1 MLSPRRDVHRV
12 SLAAAAGRMG
22 PAPVLA
28 LLTAVLALALLRLG
42 SLPLTAQGEDPSLGP
57 DRPPALLGLYGGEV
71 TALHRAGQRLYAGIG
86 GRLAVF
92 AIGADHT
99 LTLLGQS
106 GALSERIHAIA
117 IDQGHAYL
125 AAGSAGLLAL
135 DMADEGAPR
144 LVGRVATLDLFG
156 RAGSAYDLAIGDHR
170 AFVASDRFLRVVDL
184 AEPGAPVEVSSL
196 AIGGQGPGAVAVW
209 QGHAYLLNGGLLA
222 VVDASR
228 PDRLRLATWL
238 QPAPGARWTDLAQRE
253 GWLYLVGADLQA
265 FDLRSPA
272 RPRATSRLPL
282 GEPYGL
288 AARLAGYGPQ
298 LLVQGVRG
306 TRPNLMVVD
315 LSNPATPRELR
326 RLSGPGL
333 ANDLVAGLDAEH
345 WFGADAPSGL
355 MELDL
360 SIPEATAAREFGHIP
375 SFGIERAVISG
386 SFAVAVGAGS
396 NKSAVIELTSVG
408 PWPIHP
414 GPVITRPV
422 SQMAMHGDTVYLA
435 SLEGL
440 ERLRID
446 REAQSLEHLG
456 IDRNI
461 VVQAIQVQGDR
472 AYTLSRSQPDIF
484 QVFHLSD
491 GTAPRRLSS
500 LRLPGGGSLSK
511 FLQVDGERAYVVT
524 SQGLTVIDVTDP
536 SVPRLLGSS
545 DAAGSY
551 PGPGAPGTARGLAVN
566 RDRVAVGLGR
576 FGISWLDV
584 STPRAPR
591 QIASV
596 DLALPGLEQAAN
608 ADQPAFV
615 GRHLLTSY
623 SLPGW
628 PASLSGLAWV
638 TVDAG
643 ANPAAAG
650 AFWSLPSASIREF
663 GRSGGRLMLAD
674 DQRGLA
680 VWRLDQ
686 SSPPTAT
693 PYTRPTTSP
702 RPQPTDAER
711 PHRAY
716 LPMLSRPSPKPSATD
731 TLRLREVAALG
742 GRPEAIAIA
751 GNLLYLGVGSSV
763 ETYDISVP
771 GQARRLASSAPVEG
785 RIVRLALGSDR
796 LFALSR
802 PAFDWA
808 EPPPSDEIPPWTLLS
823 VFDISDPASPSLL
836 GETTP
841 IVGRTEQ
848 GLRVNLYATD
858 LAAHGRTVY
867 LPVFERPD
875 AWSELWQSFV
885 GVAIVDATSVALRYS
900 VAPDLVGRGF
910 RPLVHDGRLY
920 IKGDLPSDRAAERG
934 FNQGVMGFDLSDP
947 LAPRW
952 LGAAGNIR
960 LDNSVAVFNLVGQ
973 GKHLYHVYD
982 AGYLL
987 PIEIQEDG
995 QAELMGDWRE
1005 DEAAMSLQLGL
1016 ELSGVK
1022 RSAAAPGRLYL
1033 LLPQMGDTPIA
1044 SIDIRD
1050 PMHPERLPWFGIGGL
1065 NLRWGEAAMVDRD
1078 MKPDLGSDLA
1088 ATTDGRLFLASGYD
1102 GVLVELDVR
1111 DPENQHELARY
1122 AVGTRSDCSL
1132 IVGGHLVQVDLSSGI
1147 LSLRNLA
1154 DPSQLPLIGST
1165 SVSLGSSCT
1174 LAKDGPWLY
1183 AAGSTGLTVIDI
1195 QDPAAPRPRGRL
1207 TLGGEPRQ
1215 LVVDGRSLYLAA
1227 GSEGLWTVD
1236 VSRPDAPAVLG
1247 HLATPG
1253 YSSGLAIDGERLYLA
1268 DGPAGLTVVDVADPT
1283 SPREV
1288 EALLPG
1294 EEIVA
1299 IARRGDWFYA
1309 SGVHRSQPGAGV
1321 HLAELITLHRA
1332 GPLRVK
1338 SRWPLDGGSAGI
1350 QALDAGTG
1358 TDLYVQDGAGGIR
1371 WLDLSASLPQ
1381 NRDLLASDSPLT
1393 GLVAGEGWVL
1403 SSGKSQRLLRR
1414 DGP

>member
-1 MLSPRRDVHRV
+1 MLSRRRDVQG
-12 SLAAAAGRMG
+12 SPLAAAAGRMG
-22 PAPVLA
+22 PAPLLA

-42 SLPLTAQGEDPSLGP
+42 SLPGTAQGEDPSLGP
-57 DRPPALLGLYGGEV
+57 DRPPALMGLYGGEV

-99 LTLLGQS
+99 VTLLGQS

-117 IDQGHAYL
+117 TDQGHAYL

-135 DMADEGAPR
+135 DLADEGAPR
-144 LVGRVATLDLFG
+144 LVGRVATPDVFG

-170 AFVASDRFLRVVDL
+170 AFVVSNWFLRVVDL
-184 AEPGAPVEVSSL
+184 AEPGAPVEVGSL
-196 AIGGQGPGAVAVW
+196 AVGAQGPGAVAVW

-228 PDRLRLATWL
+228 PDRPRLATWL

-253 GWLYLVGADLQA
+253 GWLYLAGAELQA
-265 FDLRSPA
+265 FDLRRPD

-282 GEPYGL
+282 GEPYSL
-288 AARLAGYGPQ
+288 AARLAGSGPQ

-315 LSNPATPRELR
+315 LSNPATPREMR
-326 RLSGPGL
+326 QVSGPGL
-333 ANDLVAGLDAEH
+333 ANDVVPGLDADH
-345 WFGADAPSGL
+345 WFGAMDHSGL
-355 MELDL
+355 MGLDL
-360 SIPEATAAREFGHIP
+360 SIPEATEAREFGQIP

-386 SFAVAVGAGS
+386 SLAVAVGAGS
-396 NKSAVIELTSVG
+396 NKSAVIDLTSAG

-435 SLEGL
+435 NLEGL
-440 ERLRID
+440 ERLRLD
-446 REAQSLEHLG
+446 RGAQSLEHLG
-456 IDRNI
+456 LDRNI
-461 VVQAIQVQGDR
+461 DVQAIQVQGDR
-472 AYTLSRSQPDIF
+472 AYTVSRSQPDVF
-484 QVFHLSD
+484 QVYHLSG
-491 GTAPRRLSS
+491 GTAPRQLSS
-500 LRLPGGGSLSK
+500 LRLPGGGSLNK

-551 PGPGAPGTARGLAVN
+551 PGPGSPGTARGLAVN

-576 FGISWLDV
+576 FGISWLDL

-615 GRHLLTSY
+615 GRHLMTSY

-628 PASLSGLAWV
+628 PSSVSGLAWV

-643 ANPAAAG
+643 DNPAAAG
-650 AFWSLPSASIREF
+650 AFWSLPSASIKEF
-663 GRSGGRLMLAD
+663 GRSGGRLLLAD
-674 DQRGLA
+674 EQRGLA

-693 PYTRPTTSP
+693 PLTRPTTSP
-702 RPQPTDAER
+702 RPLPTDAEH

-716 LPMLSRPSPKPSATD
+716 LPILSRPTPKPSDTD
-731 TLRLREVAALG
+731 FRRLREVAALG

-751 GNLLYLGVGSSV
+751 GDLLYLGTGASI
-763 ETYDISVP
+763 ETYDISIP
-771 GQARRLASSAPVEG
+771 GHAIRLGNSAPVEG

-808 EPPPSDEIPPWTLLS
+808 EPPPPDEIPPWTLLS
-823 VFDISDPASPSLL
+823 VFDISDAALPRLM

-841 IVGRTEQ
+841 ILRQTDPGR
-848 GLRVNLYATD
+848 RVNLYATD

-867 LPVFERPD
+867 MTVFERHFRGEFEAPS
-875 AWSELWQSFV
+875 WG
-885 GVAIVDATSVALRYS
+885 GVAIIDATSVPLRFS
-900 VAPDLVGRGF
+900 VDPNLVGRGF
-910 RPLVHDGRLY
+910 RPFVHEGRLY
-920 IKGDLPSDRAAERG
+920 IKGDLPADRAAELG

-952 LGAAGNIR
+952 LGAAGNMR
-960 LDNSVAVFNLVGQ
+960 LDDSVAVFNLVGQ
-973 GKHLYHVYD
+973 GKHLYHVHD

-995 QAELMGDWRE
+995 RPELMGDWRG

-1016 ELSGVK
+1016 ELWGVK

-1033 LLPQMGDTPIA
+1033 LLPRMGETPIA

-1065 NLRWGEAAMVDRD
+1065 NLQWGEAAMEDRD

-1088 ATTDGRLFLASGYD
+1088 VSADGRLFLSSGYD

-1111 DPENQHELARY
+1111 DSENQHELARY
-1122 AVGTRSDCSL
+1122 GVGTQSDCSL
-1132 IVGGHLVQVDLSSGI
+1132 IAGGHLVQVDLSSGI
-1147 LSLRNLA
+1147 MTLRDLA
-1154 DPSQLPLIGST
+1154 DPSQLLLIGST
-1165 SVSLGSSCT
+1165 TVSLGSRCT
-1174 LAKDGPWLY
+1174 LAQDGPWLY
-1183 AAGSTGLTVIDI
+1183 AAGSKGVTVIDL
-1195 QDPAAPRPRGRL
+1195 QDPAAPRLRGSVP
-1207 TLGGEPRQ
+1207 LGGEPRQ
-1215 LVVDGRSLYLAA
+1215 LVVDGRRLYLAA

-1236 VSRPDAPAVLG
+1236 VGRPDAPKVLG

-1253 YSSGLAIDGERLYLA
+1253 YSSGLAADGDRLYLA

-1283 SPREV
+1283 SPHEV

-1309 SGVHRSQPGAGV
+1309 SGVHRSLPGARV
-1321 HLAELITLHRA
+1321 HLAELITLRRA
-1332 GPLRVK
+1332 GPLRVQ
-1338 SRWPLDGGSAGI
+1338 SRWPLDDGSEGI

-1358 TDLYVQDGAGGIR
+1358 TDLYIQDGAGGIR
-1371 WLDLSASLPQ
+1371 WLDLSAGLPQ
-1381 NRDLLASDSPLT
+1381 SRDLLASDTPLT

-1403 SSGKSQRLLRR
+1403 SSGESPRLLRG
-1414 DGP
+1414 DGR